1 MGVRTEVRLIRFVSP
16 RNFCVAKVTRTNLV
30 GIVQRNCAAILGRDV
45 GAVQR
50 DPIAQNTDDF
60 LVFVKGNV
68 TGNGFIKNRS
78 VLQGRA
84 ESSGS
89 PLAVFIF
96 GCNILQVSVDL
107 AFIRYASQCNFAA
120 VAVKRHNNASDFNG
134 AICAV
139 REYVRTIHEDQLFDH
154 GFAIIHET
162 IGRSVARA
170 CPCCRSFRKRD
181 RAQFGIAIVSEHR
194 ARGVQRDSISIEL
207 TITIDGN
214 RAVGCF
220 DCRSRF
226 NSSCADRNVLERQ
239 LLINSSITCSSN
251 QIAVNSSAF
260 GTGKRSGTELN
271 NDITCNG
278 GVFFNVDI
286 VGGVGGLNNNI
297 ALRDRSGGESR
308 GVT

>member
-1 MGVRTEVRLIRFVSP
+1 M
-16 RNFCVAKVTRTNLV
+16 
-30 GIVQRNCAAILGRDV
+30 
-45 GAVQR
+45 
-50 DPIAQNTDDF
+50 
-60 LVFVKGNV
+60 
-68 TGNGFIKNRS
+68 
-78 VLQGRA
+78 
-84 ESSGS
+84 
-89 PLAVFIF
+89 
-96 GCNILQVSVDL
+96 
-107 AFIRYASQCNFAA
+107 IRYAGQCNFAA

-134 AICAV
+134 AIFAV

-154 GFAIIHET
+154 GLAIIHET

-181 RAQFGIAIVSEHR
+181 RAQFGIAVVSELR
-194 ARGVQRDSISIEL
+194 ASGIQRDGISIEL
-207 TITIDGN
+207 TLTIDGN

-220 DCRSRF
+220 DFRSRVGLF
-226 NSSCADRNVLERQ
+226 NSSCADGNVLERQ
-239 LLINSSITCSSN
+239 FLSNSRSTCSSD

-278 GVFFNVDI
+278 GVFFNFDI

-308 GVT
+308 SVI

>member
-1 MGVRTEVRLIRFVSP
+1 M
-16 RNFCVAKVTRTNLV
+16 
-30 GIVQRNCAAILGRDV
+30 
-45 GAVQR
+45 QR
-50 DPIAQNTDDF
+50 DLIAQNTDDF
-60 LVFVKGNV
+60 FVFVKGNV
-68 TGNGFIKNRS
+68 TGNGFIKNRR
-78 VLQGRA
+78 VFQRRA

-96 GCNILQVSVDL
+96 GCNILQVSVDR
-107 AFIRYASQCNFAA
+107 AFIRYASQCNFGA

-134 AICAV
+134 AICVV

-154 GFAIIHET
+154 SFTMIHEA

-181 RAQFGIAIVSEHR
+181 RAQFGIALVCERR
-194 ARGVQRDSISIEL
+194 ANGVQRDGISIEL
-207 TITIDGN
+207 TTDGN
-214 RAVGCF
+214 RTVGCC
-220 DCRSRF
+220 DCRSLVRLF
-226 NSSCADRNVLERQ
+226 NSSCADCNVLERQ
-239 LLINSSITCSSN
+239 FLINSSITCSSD

-297 ALRDRSGGESR
+297 ALGYRSGSESR
-308 GVT
+308 SVI